1 MSATCTPHV
10 HRRARSFKL
19 VRSRKAHTLQAPGRG
34 LVHNTC
40 VGLEAVEPLRS
51 QATSCPHKRAVA
63 PDVPAV
69 DAVHRDVLRDVK
81 AWRHGAVSKTAGAI
95 LLEQSPV
102 AESLGTPERETLALE
117 KTLH

>member
-1 MSATCTPHV
+1 M

-19 VRSRKAHTLQAPGRG
+19 VRSRKAHRLQVPGRG
-34 LVHNTC
+34 PVHNTC
-40 VGLEAVEPLRS
+40 LGLEAVAQLQS
-51 QATSCPHKRAVA
+51 QATSYTRKNAVT
-63 PDVPAV
+63 PELLAV

-81 AWRHGAVSKTAGAI
+81 AWRHGAVSKTAGAT

-102 AESLGTPERETLALE
+102 AESLGTPERETLAPE

>member
-1 MSATCTPHV
+1 M

-19 VRSRKAHTLQAPGRG
+19 VRSRKAHRLQVPGRG
-34 LVHNTC
+34 LVRNTC
-40 VGLEAVEPLRS
+40 LGLEAVAQLRS
-51 QATSCPHKRAVA
+51 QATSCTHKHAVA
-63 PDVPAV
+63 PELPAV

-81 AWRHGAVSKTAGAI
+81 AWRHGAVSKTAGAT